1 LGLRPKNT
9 AGSHEMSKETV
20 RIEMCPHCRGAHAY
34 QLEVERANIIK
45 VLRTHKKGEKPSRVK
60 VSPHFVCP
68 VRNEKYQVSLY
79 LQDTSSDRIRAVS
92 VIGLVEEADSK
103 TLHVASNR
111 VNK

>member
-1 LGLRPKNT
+1 
-9 AGSHEMSKETV
+9 MSKEIV

-60 VSPHFVCP
+60 VCPHFVCP
-68 VRNEKYQVSLY
+68 VRNEQYQVSFY

-92 VIGLVEEADSK
+92 VIGLVEGTE
-103 TLHVASNR
+103 
-111 VNK
+111 